1 MNCGKNCKALR
12 ESRGMSQSEL
22 ADKVGVRPPMINYIE
37 AGTKLPSLALGLR
50 IADILGTTV
59 DELCRGDLCA

>member
-1 MNCGKNCKALR
+1 MNFGKNCKALR
-12 ESRGMSQSEL
+12 ENRGMSQSEL

-50 IADILGTTV
+50 IADVLGTTV
-59 DELCRGDLCA
+59 DALCKEDVA

>member
-1 MNCGKNCKALR
+1 MNFGKNCKTLR

>member
-1 MNCGKNCKALR
+1 MNFGKNCKALR
-12 ESRGMSQSEL
+12 ENRGMSQSEL